1 MSKKDSFITVTGFN
15 NLVKDALIGTF
26 TNQIKI
32 KGEISNIKSSGP
44 HTYLTLKDENSTISV
59 VSWNS
64 KFDNLKNGDD
74 VLASGKIT
82 CFLKSGSYQINASKI
97 EKIGAGLLNEILEKN
112 KNLFKKKGYF
122 SKSERHIPLPSKINR
137 IGILTASEGAA
148 LQDILYVLKSNLF
161 NGEVCIKNC
170 AVQGQSCPKSVSN
183 GIEYFNDLH
192 KKKHIDVLIVARGG
206 GSFEDLMGFSSK
218 EIVKSIYKTKIYT
231 ISAIGHEVDTMLSD
245 FTANCRA
252 PTPSVAGELISS
264 VQKTEKDIL
273 RSNLENLSRLK
284 LLIKNKLF
292 INLEKINSEKKLL
305 KSVDPVSFIN
315 SEIDKFSRI
324 KTFIHSK
331 ISSNFNDLQTMIE
344 KHKMKNEMYNPK
356 TILENGYV
364 AVVDDDNNLVN
375 SIKEFE
381 TKFQEKQKL
390 KIIFIDGELDI
401 LSLINKKHVKK

>member
-1 MSKKDSFITVTGFN
+1 MSKKDSFITVTDFN
-15 NLVKDALIGTF
+15 NLVRDALVGTF

-44 HTYLTLKDENSTISV
+44 HTYLTLKDENSAISV

-82 CFLKSGSYQINASKI
+82 CFLKSGTYQINASKI
-97 EKIGAGLLNEILEKN
+97 ERIGAGLLNEILEKN
-112 KNLFKKKGYF
+112 KKLFEKKGYF

-148 LQDILYVLKSNLF
+148 LQDILYVLKSNSF
-161 NGEVCIKNC
+161 NGEVCFKNC
-170 AVQGQSCPKSVSN
+170 AVQGQSCPKSVSD

-264 VQKTEKDIL
+264 AQKTEKDIL

-292 INLEKINSEKKLL
+292 INLEKINSGKKLL

-315 SEIDKFSRI
+315 SEIDKFCRM
-324 KTFIHSK
+324 KTFVHSK
-331 ISSNFNDLQTMIE
+331 VSSNISDLQTMIE
-344 KHKMKNEMYNPK
+344 KYKMKNEMYDPK
-356 TILENGYV
+356 TTLENGYV

-390 KIIFIDGELDI
+390 KIVFTDGELDI